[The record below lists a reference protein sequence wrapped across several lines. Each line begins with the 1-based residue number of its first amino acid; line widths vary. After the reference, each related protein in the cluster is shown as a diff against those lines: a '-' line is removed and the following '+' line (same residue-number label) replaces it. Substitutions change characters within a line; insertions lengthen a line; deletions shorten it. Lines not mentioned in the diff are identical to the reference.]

1 MAAVQIFLT
10 FRLVGRAT
18 PKMARSDNEVRITPS
33 VFDRL
38 LDFEPEMTSE
48 SPKSRLRS
56 LRELKQSVR
65 RDLEWL
71 LNTRRSPE
79 EVPED
84 LEEVNKSVA
93 VYGLPD
99 FTGISAKS
107 EAEQKKLVHAL
118 ETAIKIFEPRFI
130 DVKVTLEPPN
140 NVERVLHF
148 RIEAR
153 LLVDPVPEPVVFDTV
168 LQLGS
173 GAYMVQEK

>member
-1 MAAVQIFLT
+1 
-10 FRLVGRAT
+10 
-18 PKMARSDNEVRITPS
+18 MARTSENDIRITPS
-33 VFDRL
+33 VLDRL
-38 LDFEPEMTSE
+38 LDFEPELSNE
-48 SPKSRLRS
+48 SQKSRLRS
-56 LRELKQSVR
+56 LRELKLSVR

-71 LNTRRSPE
+71 LNTRRTPE
-79 EVPED
+79 EIPLD

-93 VYGLPD
+93 LYGLPD

-107 EAEQKKLVHAL
+107 DSEQKKLVRAL
-118 ETAIKIFEPRFI
+118 ETAIGIFEPRFI
-130 DVKVTLEPPN
+130 DVAVTLEPPN
-140 NVERVLHF
+140 NVERVLRF